1 MVRLSLSF
9 PSPSSNNI
17 TKSRPAFYSRDSPLN
32 SFLLRSRVLIC
43 LCVCVLDSN
52 RRVRIRSTSAA
63 SSASVPTVP
72 LSLCVC
78 LCSCVL
84 AFHPFSLSRERTE
97 SSQRCCDGRR
107 LTGGLLLTD
116 KRKKHLDHRE
126 RETPTLPSFFFS
138 YVTLTGRKCIQ
149 PILLLRL
156 CVRCVSDTKAK
167 NYIRIK
173 SFVFVRNLPLN
184 KNSVGR
190 VARARE
196 LSLDVCFV
204 ESWATG
210 GHVAR

>member
-1 MVRLSLSF
+1 MTLRVLLYWPVFLSELRGAAAAAATPAGRIYSRSWRCCETPSVRSISLSVVAPPQKKPVSLPSPLRYFATVCRLCGPSLSF

-63 SSASVPTVP
+63 SSASVPAVP
-72 LSLCVC
+72 LSVCVC
-78 LCSCVL
+78 VPVFSLSIHFL
-84 AFHPFSLSRERTE
+84 SLSRERTE

-126 RETPTLPSFFFS
+126 RETPTLPSFFF
-138 YVTLTGRKCIQ
+138 
-149 PILLLRL
+149 
-156 CVRCVSDTKAK
+156 
-167 NYIRIK
+167 
-173 SFVFVRNLPLN
+173 
-184 KNSVGR
+184 
-190 VARARE
+190 
-196 LSLDVCFV
+196 
-204 ESWATG
+204 
-210 GHVAR
+210 

>member
-1 MVRLSLSF
+1 M
-9 PSPSSNNI
+9 
-17 TKSRPAFYSRDSPLN
+17 
-32 SFLLRSRVLIC
+32 
-43 LCVCVLDSN
+43 
-52 RRVRIRSTSAA
+52 
-63 SSASVPTVP
+63 
-72 LSLCVC
+72 
-78 LCSCVL
+78 
-84 AFHPFSLSRERTE
+84 
-97 SSQRCCDGRR
+97 
-107 LTGGLLLTD
+107 LTD